1 MQFPRNGVTVCQ
13 CKNMVY
19 AIGGHD
25 GHQELKCVERY
36 TYSFLAGKINIQSA
50 YLEREFGCACNFSTL
65 YNCET

>member
-36 TYSFLAGKINIQSA
+36 RFCLEEGGSNSYSKLISA
-50 YLEREFGCACNFSTL
+50 EILNDAL
-65 YNCET
+65 